1 MKKLL
6 GKVAVVTG
14 GARGLGRASA
24 HRLADLGADVALLDI
39 DMKAAARYDEQLS
52 ASTVSGEL
60 IAKGVRSLEL
70 EVDLTR
76 KSSTDEAFARIK
88 KELGRIDI
96 LVNVAGGLTT
106 SGNGNAAE
114 IPPEDVR
121 TNLDINLM
129 TTVHCCQAVT
139 PVMRS
144 LNGGVIVNVSSAAG
158 LWTYPAGKY
167 AGYAT
172 AKAAVNHY
180 TRHLA
185 AELGP
190 ENIRVNGIAPGLI
203 LTSRVAALSA
213 ARGIGGEAEL
223 QYIPLR
229 RHGTLEDF
237 AGVLEFLVTDMSS
250 YVTGECIAACG
261 GSLLNGG
268 PRVRAEQQ

>member
-6 GKVAVVTG
+6 GKVAIVTG

-24 HRLADLGADVALLDI
+24 HRLAEMGADVALLDI
-39 DMKAAARYDEQLS
+39 DMNAAARYDEQLS
-52 ASTVSGEL
+52 APTVAAEL
-60 IAKGVRSLEL
+60 IAKGVSSLEL

-76 KSSTDEAFARIK
+76 KSDTDQAFARIK
-88 KELGRIDI
+88 SELGRIDI

-106 SGNGNAAE
+106 SGNGTAAE
-114 IPPEDVR
+114 IPPEDIR
-121 TNLDINLM
+121 TNLDVNLM
-129 TTVHCCQAVT
+129 TMVHCCQAAT

-167 AGYAT
+167 AGYAA

-190 ENIRVNGIAPGLI
+190 ENIRVNSIAPGLF

-213 ARGIGGEAEL
+213 ARGIGRAAEL

-229 RHGTLEDF
+229 RHGRLEDF
-237 AGVLEFLVTDMSS
+237 TGVLEFLVTDMSS

-261 GSLLNGG
+261 GSLLTGG
-268 PRVRAEQQ
+268 PQVRAG